1 MGYITHTNLVTIS
14 IPLSYYLFV
23 KNKDIPKSFV
33 SSNKP
38 LYDFLVN
45 KWYFDELYEF
55 LFIRSS
61 KRIGLFFWKVID
73 QKIIDRFGPDGISLL
88 IKSLSLKANKFQSG
102 FIYQYA
108 FMMLLGFSA
117 LLTFLILH

>member
-1 MGYITHTNLVTIS
+1 ML
-14 IPLSYYLFV
+14 LSD
-23 KNKDIPKSFV
+23 K
-33 SSNKP
+33 
-38 LYDFLVN
+38 
-45 KWYFDELYEF
+45 FDELYEF

-108 FMMLLGFSA
+108 FMTVSYTH
-117 LLTFLILH
+117 LTLPTKA